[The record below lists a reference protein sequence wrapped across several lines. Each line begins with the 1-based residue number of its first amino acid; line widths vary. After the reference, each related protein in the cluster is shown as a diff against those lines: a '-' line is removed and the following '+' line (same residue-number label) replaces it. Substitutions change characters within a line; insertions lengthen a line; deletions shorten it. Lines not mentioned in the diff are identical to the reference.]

1 MGYGRDA
8 SCCERECLGALRG
21 GVVSHGRISVLR
33 RRQVIAAAAAA
44 DALPLLSD
52 VAHDASSDDSGDES
66 KGTAPLC
73 SPHSRWE
80 GPILSGQQGQI
91 KEHHIL
97 SYPSK

>member
-66 KGTAPLC
+66 KGRPGLTTPTVGR
-73 SPHSRWE
+73 SQSRVFYR
-80 GPILSGQQGQI
+80 GA
-91 KEHHIL
+91 
-97 SYPSK
+97 SKSNSMSSII

>member
-1 MGYGRDA
+1 MGYSRDA
-8 SCCERECLGALRG
+8 SCCERECLGTLRG

-52 VAHDASSDDSGDES
+52 VASDDSGDES

-73 SPHSRWE
+73 SPQSRWE

-91 KEHHIL
+91 KEQHTFIYL
-97 SYPSK
+97 SK